1 MGSLTLRRSTGGR
14 QVSPPPAPEDLGLKT
29 LRQVYSQYSRIDSPF
44 EKEQQLFKILPLFC
58 KNCSKYHGVELV
70 TKFPEVYEFA
80 QQVSALFSRQVT
92 QLAQTTGSSR
102 NGLVLLKYF
111 EQPSGEAGEEEGEGA
126 ESGFALLQ
134 VLSVLCQGPEALV
147 TTVMS
152 YNLSS
157 ILVKCIHLF
166 LDLPPLPTPPP
177 LLFPPLHAHSHYK
190 QQS

>member
-1 MGSLTLRRSTGGR
+1 MYHFTVTI
-14 QVSPPPAPEDLGLKT
+14 PPSGLKT

-102 NGLVLLKYF
+102 NGLVLLKVRR
-111 EQPSGEAGEEEGEGA
+111 EGGREGMCD
-126 ESGFALLQ
+126 G
-134 VLSVLCQGPEALV
+134 
-147 TTVMS
+147 
-152 YNLSS
+152 
-157 ILVKCIHLF
+157 
-166 LDLPPLPTPPP
+166 
-177 LLFPPLHAHSHYK
+177 
-190 QQS
+190 